1 MPVQWKDIGAPG
13 VLLSG
18 ANPASMPG
26 LVEPPDI
33 ARTTSGTNKKNQSFI
48 EENNTLLSIFTE
60 LETQKKAKI
69 LSEK

>member
-1 MPVQWKDIGAPG
+1 MLVQWEVIGAPG

-33 ARTTSGTNKKNQSFI
+33 ARTTSGTNKKNRA
-48 EENNTLLSIFTE
+48 LLRKTILSYLFS
-60 LETQKKAKI
+60 QNWKHRKKAKI